1 MKQDKDLVFSGTYLL
16 LSARHQQHVLLFY
29 FPGSMVL
36 GGHICLCLATW
47 PSVNYSRVHRIW
59 KLLGVPDCVGQRTT
73 IVLQP
78 NHHPESQHR
87 YKVEV
92 QKESIVE

>member
-36 GGHICLCLATW
+36 GGHICPCLATW

-59 KLLGVPDCVGQRTT
+59 KLLGVLDCVG
-73 IVLQP
+73 
-78 NHHPESQHR
+78 
-87 YKVEV
+87 
-92 QKESIVE
+92 